1 MHTRSTM
8 EQEYEAFLQSE
19 DRVLRIGDMKFH
31 KIIHKDRV
39 AFQGGTVII
48 TVPHA
53 LFHGD
58 MPKILMDEKG
68 KTFSLGSVC
77 RMNFRGQIPKWYL
90 NAVAVTVDGIHDVTE
105 IGNYL
110 TVRKLPVTLAS

>member
-1 MHTRSTM
+1 MVTTNTM
-8 EQEYEAFLQSE
+8 EQKYEAFLQSE

-31 KIIHKDRV
+31 KIIKKDRV
-39 AFQGGTVII
+39 AFHGGTVII

-58 MPKILMDEKG
+58 TPKILMDEKG
-68 KTFSLGSVC
+68 RTFSLGDVC
-77 RMNFRGQIPKWYL
+77 RMNFRGKIPEWYL
-90 NAVAVTVDGIHDVTE
+90 NAVAVTVNDIHDITE

-110 TVRKLPVTLAS
+110 AIRQTCKVAS